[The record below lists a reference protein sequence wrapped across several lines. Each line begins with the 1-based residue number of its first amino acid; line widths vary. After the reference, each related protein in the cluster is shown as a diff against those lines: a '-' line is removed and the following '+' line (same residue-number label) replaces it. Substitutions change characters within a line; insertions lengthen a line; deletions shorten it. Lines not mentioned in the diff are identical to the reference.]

1 MLDALRANGPM
12 TVTELGGARR
22 GGEWWDW
29 SDVKIAVEWLLDVGD
44 VVCTERRAWKRV
56 YDLPERALAPEVLAD
71 EPDDEPC
78 LRRLVGQAGVGARR
92 GDGRRPGRLPPPQAR
107 SGPGRAR
114 RHRPRAG
121 RRSRAG
127 ATTAWADP
135 GALAALA
142 ARGRHR
148 TTLLSPFD
156 SLVWDRARTLRV
168 FDFQHRLEA
177 YVPAPKRVHGYFAM
191 PLRWARPTRRSSIA
205 PASTPSEVEDV
216 IAGCVQ
222 QFGEQAFN
230 VARNAWLQEGLPI
243 EAAATTVD
251 RQCGSAQQAV
261 NFGAALIAAGI
272 HDVVIGSG
280 VEHMGHLP
288 FAAGM
293 KTQQEFGGAFTAKLM
308 EKHNIVG
315 QGLGAEMIADQW
327 EIPRSELD
335 ELALRSHQLAA
346 KATEEGKFEREIVPF
361 QVNGDTYVAD
371 QGIRPD
377 TSLEALA
384 SLKPVFKEDGRITAG
399 NSSQI
404 SDGAAAV
411 LLMSREKADQL
422 GLRPRARIVDQTTV
436 GCDPVKMLEG
446 PIPATAKILQRNGIA
461 MSDID
466 FVEINEAFAPVVAA
480 WAREHSPDMDRVNPR
495 GGAMAIGHPLGS
507 TGARLLTTL
516 LHELEDED
524 KELGLVTM
532 CCGGGLGTATLI
544 QRV

>member
-1 MLDALRANGPM
+1 MPEAVIVSTARTPIGKAYRGAFNM
-12 TVTELGGARR
+12 THGADLGGHVVRN
-22 GGEWWDW
+22 
-29 SDVKIAVEWLLDVGD
+29 AVE
-44 VVCTERRAWKRV
+44 
-56 YDLPERALAPEVLAD
+56 
-71 EPDDEPC
+71 
-78 LRRLVGQAGVGARR
+78 
-92 GDGRRPGRLPPPQAR
+92 R
-107 SGPGRAR
+107 SGV
-114 RHRPRAG
+114 
-121 RRSRAG
+121 
-127 ATTAWADP
+127 DP
-135 GALAALA
+135 A
-142 ARGRHR
+142 
-148 TTLLSPFD
+148 
-156 SLVWDRARTLRV
+156 
-168 FDFQHRLEA
+168 
-177 YVPAPKRVHGYFAM
+177 
-191 PLRWARPTRRSSIA
+191 
-205 PASTPSEVEDV
+205 EVEDV

-222 QFGEQAFN
+222 QLGEQAFN

-261 NFGAALIAAGI
+261 NFGAALVAAGI

-293 KTQQEFGGAFTAKLM
+293 KAQQEFGAAFTPKLM

-335 ELALRSHQLAA
+335 ELALRSHRLAA
-346 KATEEGKFEREIVPF
+346 KATDEGGFDREVIPYK
-361 QVNGDTYVAD
+361 VNGDTYVAD

-377 TSLEALA
+377 TSLEALSA
-384 SLKPVFKEDGRITAG
+384 LKPVFKADGRITAG

-404 SDGAAAV
+404 SDGAAAI
-411 LLMSREKADQL
+411 LLMSREKADEL
-422 GLRPRARIVDQTTV
+422 GVRPRARIVDQTTV
-436 GCDPVKMLEG
+436 GVDPVTMLTG
-446 PIPATAKILQRNGIA
+446 PIPATAKILERNKMAIG
-461 MSDID
+461 DID

-480 WAREHSPDMDRVNPR
+480 WAREHDPDMERVNPR

-524 KELGLVTM
+524 KEIGLVTM

>member
-1 MLDALRANGPM
+1 MAGQQGREVVIVEAVRTPIGRGHREKGYYKDVHPNDLLGK
-12 TVTELGGARR
+12 TYTELLQR
-22 GGEWWDW
+22 
-29 SDVKIAVEWLLDVGD
+29 
-44 VVCTERRAWKRV
+44 
-56 YDLPERALAPEVLAD
+56 
-71 EPDDEPC
+71 
-78 LRRLVGQAGVGARR
+78 AGV
-92 GDGRRPGRLPPPQAR
+92 
-107 SGPGRAR
+107 
-114 RHRPRAG
+114 
-121 RRSRAG
+121 
-127 ATTAWADP
+127 DP
-135 GALAALA
+135 A
-142 ARGRHR
+142 
-148 TTLLSPFD
+148 
-156 SLVWDRARTLRV
+156 
-168 FDFQHRLEA
+168 
-177 YVPAPKRVHGYFAM
+177 
-191 PLRWARPTRRSSIA
+191 
-205 PASTPSEVEDV
+205 EVEDV

-222 QFGEQAFN
+222 QIGEQAFN

-261 NFGAALIAAGI
+261 NFGAALIASGV

-288 FAAGM
+288 FAVGM
-293 KTQQEFGGAFTAKLM
+293 ETQQKYGGAFTQKLM

-335 ELALRSHQLAA
+335 ELAVRSHQKAA
-346 KATEEGKFEREIVPF
+346 RATEQGWFERETVPF

-384 SLKPVFKEDGRITAG
+384 NLKPAFKPDGKITAG

-446 PIPATAKILQRNGIA
+446 PIPATAKLLKRNGLT
-461 MSDID
+461 ID
-466 FVEINEAFAPVVAA
+466 DFDYIEINEAFAPVVAA
-480 WAREHSPDMDRVNPR
+480 WAREHGPDMDRVNPR
-495 GGAMAIGHPLGS
+495 GGAMALGHPLGS
-507 TGARLLTTL
+507 TGARLITTL
-516 LHELEDED
+516 LHELEDDD

-532 CCGGGLGTATLI
+532 CCGGGLGTGTII